1 MGGTVSNRA
10 IVGKADTTINTAALA
25 SGGIL
30 SPEQA
35 QQFLQMTF
43 DATPLSPLVRH
54 EIRRAKT
61 GELDKIGIGR
71 RLLRKKT
78 EGTDDGYRASVNT
91 GKVEY
96 STTAVRLPW
105 EITEETLRQNI
116 EGQNFENIVTGLMT
130 KQVGCDT
137 EDLCL
142 NGDTSVT
149 ADTATAKGV
158 DAGDV
163 DFININDGWIK
174 QIKDGGHNVD
184 AASAEMSLDLFY
196 KTLRAVPNKYNNGS
210 LRWLMSP
217 HRSQEW
223 QKFIL
228 EKAVNNGGIIT
239 DSRIENPIAIPKIEV
254 PSMPD
259 DAILLTDPKNLI
271 EVNTYDII
279 IRKTVEGKE
288 AIMEDKRFYVI
299 HFDFDAVVEELDAT
313 AILTSLKAI

>member
-1 MGGTVSNRA
+1 MPGITNRG
-10 IVGKADTTINTAALA
+10 IVGKADTAITTGSL
-25 SGGIL
+25 SGGGIL

-35 QQFLQMTF
+35 QKFLQQTF
-43 DATPLSPLVRH
+43 EATNLGPLVRH

-78 EGTDDGYRASVNT
+78 EGVDDGYRASVNT

-96 STTAVRLPW
+96 ATTAVRLPW
-105 EITEETLRQNI
+105 EITEETLRENI

-142 NGDTSVT
+142 NGDTAVT
-149 ADTATAKGV
+149 AETAGV
-158 DAGDV
+158 EKEDV
-163 DFININDGWIK
+163 DFLNINDGWIK
-174 QIKDGGHNVD
+174 QIKAGGHTVD
-184 AASAEMSLDLFY
+184 AASADMSLDIFY
-196 KTLRAVPNKYNNGS
+196 KGLRSVPNKYNNGN

-223 QKFIL
+223 QRFIL
-228 EKAVNNGGIIT
+228 SQAVEHGGIIT
-239 DSRIENPIAIPKIEV
+239 DNRIENPIAIPKIEV

-259 DAILLTDPKNLI
+259 DTIILVDPKNLI
-271 EVNTYDII
+271 EVYTYDVM
-279 IRKTVEGKE
+279 IRKTTEGKE

-299 HFDFDAVVEELDAT
+299 HFDFDPVIEEKDAT
-313 AILTSLKAI
+313 AIITGLKALS